1 MTYEELLDFIT
12 RRMRLSHVYQP
23 LIIRAL
29 LDAGD
34 LATVRQLAL
43 TLLSADEAQA
53 QSYEKRLR
61 QMPLPVLRK
70 HEVVSV
76 DREGLVRL
84 NVDKMTFQERARL
97 RAACDA
103 RLGEF
108 LTARGLGPWSYSL
121 LELDP
126 VPDTI
131 RYEVLKRDR
140 KCVLCGEDGSEHRLE
155 VDHIKPRS
163 KGGSN
168 DLSNLQTLC
177 SRCNRGKSNRDDTD
191 LRKPAAS

>member
-1 MTYEELLDFIT
+1 V
-12 RRMRLSHVYQP
+12 H
-23 LIIRAL
+23 
-29 LDAGD
+29 
-34 LATVRQLAL
+34 
-43 TLLSADEAQA
+43 
-53 QSYEKRLR
+53 
-61 QMPLPVLRK
+61 
-70 HEVVSV
+70 
-76 DREGLVRL
+76 
-84 NVDKMTFQERARL
+84 
-97 RAACDA
+97 ACDA

-108 LTARGLGPWSYSL
+108 LAARGLGPWSYSL